1 MLRLKKFMNELL
13 LDQIPLLN
21 EMLRPLE
28 ELRLMQC
35 PQTSNMNNFIV
46 EMLPELQTKI
56 EKGRNYKKIA
66 KY

>member
-1 MLRLKKFMNELL
+1 
-13 LDQIPLLN
+13 
-21 EMLRPLE
+21 
-28 ELRLMQC
+28 MQC